1 MWVCPKC
8 GREFKN
14 QNQSHY
20 CGKAP
25 MTIDQYIDAQ
35 SEESQPYLL
44 EVRKAIHEATS
55 FILPQLKSILVYMQ
69 EKKQLLNLLKC

>member
-1 MWVCPKC
+1 MFGRRWLKCGVAQKC

-44 EVRKAIHEATS
+44 EVRKSDT
-55 FILPQLKSILVYMQ
+55 
-69 EKKQLLNLLKC
+69 